1 MWDRI
6 KWKNLP
12 KKTSISHER
21 DKMRKKLSRTEMV
34 GGPTTR
40 VLRLLAI
47 SLQFK
52 NVIAQKFA
60 ALNRQAVRHLT
71 IVSALLLK
79 YANLVIT
86 KSIKI
91 TEKLNNRECTL

>member
-1 MWDRI
+1 
-6 KWKNLP
+6 
-12 KKTSISHER
+12 
-21 DKMRKKLSRTEMV
+21 MRKKLSRTEMA
-34 GGPTTR
+34 GCPTTR
-40 VLRLLAI
+40 VLRVLAL
-47 SLQFK
+47 SLKFK
-52 NVIAQKFA
+52 NLIA

-91 TEKLNNRECTL
+91 TKKIKQRRVYSLKNYNNTCKKLEPDVL